1 MKSNCKVSQQIA
13 ACSNMII
20 MIIAITTIPMG
31 MLGNKSSRNYVNYR
45 LFMSVSAFMSL
56 SFVNKLILDDLLV
69 SSSAI
74 YTKKDD

>member
-1 MKSNCKVSQQIA
+1 
-13 ACSNMII
+13 MII
-20 MIIAITTIPMG
+20 MIIAITILMG

-45 LFMSVSAFMSL
+45 SFMSVSAFMSL
-56 SFVNKLILDDLLV
+56 SSVNKLILDDLLV